1 MGLIV
6 PQTVKV
12 RTGGKTCKHY
22 REKGYE
28 FEKCGDLI
36 EVNVLDLPKG
46 SNIKVKVVCDI
57 CGKITEMRYARIAKY
72 NEENKLIICGNKIC
86 KNKKRE
92 DTCMKKYGVKHAFQ
106 AEEVKEKTKQ
116 TNLKNWGVEYASQ
129 AEEVKEKIKQTNL
142 KNWGV
147 EYTLQSE
154 EIRNKGIQTLK
165 EKYGEDIT
173 NVFQATE
180 VKEKIK
186 QTNLKN
192 WGVEY
197 ATQSE
202 EIKEKTRNTNNE
214 KYGADYYTQTDE
226 YKDRAK
232 KTCQLHHGVDN
243 PSQSQE
249 IKNKKIETC
258 RKHWGVDYPFQSD
271 EVRSKTAET
280 LKEKY
285 GESIINI
292 SQVEEI
298 RDKIKST
305 CEERYGAE
313 NPMQNEDIKNKVKNT
328 NLERYR
334 CICSLQSEEAKNK
347 SKETML
353 KNHGVEHALQNKE
366 ILNKV
371 YSTNLERYGSKNYFS
386 SDDFKNKTRD
396 TWSFNGHE
404 GPCSRQQKYI
414 ANLVNGKINE
424 VIAGYWADIILEN
437 EKINLEYDGG
447 GHRANCDFYHK
458 ITSEEFDLKE
468 KIREEKI
475 YEKGYK
481 TIRIISK
488 KDKLPSDEVIL
499 NLIKGFKN
507 SDFKVIR
514 IDIDEGTIDRDYKE
528 RWYCNFGE
536 LRKITKEDLEKFEKQ
551 EENTSEN

>member
-1 MGLIV
+1 M
-6 PQTVKV
+6 
-12 RTGGKTCKHY
+12 
-22 REKGYE
+22 E
-28 FEKCGDLI
+28 
-36 EVNVLDLPKG
+36 
-46 SNIKVKVVCDI
+46 
-57 CGKITEMRYARIAKY
+57 
-72 NEENKLIICGNKIC
+72 
-86 KNKKRE
+86 
-92 DTCMKKYGVKHAFQ
+92 KYGVKHAFQ

-129 AEEVKEKIKQTNL
+129 AEEVKEKTKQTNL

-298 RDKIKST
+298 
-305 CEERYGAE
+305 
-313 NPMQNEDIKNKVKNT
+313 KNKALDSFQFNGT
-328 NLERYR
+328 GPSSRAQRY
-334 CICSLQSEEAKNK
+334 I
-347 SKETML
+347 
-353 KNHGVEHALQNKE
+353 NH
-366 ILNKV
+366 ILNGTLNKHIC
-371 YSTNLERYGSKNYFS
+371 GSLADIYIEKENIIIEHDGSGHFLG
-386 SDDFKNKTRD
+386 DIMNGNKTPTKESLLYEKEREYKIIN
-396 TWSFNGHE
+396 NGY
-404 GPCSRQQKYI
+404 RMIRFI
-414 ANLVNGKINE
+414 ANK
-424 VIAGYWADIILEN
+424 D
-437 EKINLEYDGG
+437 
-447 GHRANCDFYHK
+447 
-458 ITSEEFDLKE
+458 
-468 KIREEKI
+468 
-475 YEKGYK
+475 
-481 TIRIISK
+481 RI
-488 KDKLPSDEVIL
+488 PSDEVIL
-499 NLIKGFKN
+499 NLVEGFKN

-514 IDIDEGTIDRDYKE
+514 INFEEGTIEKDYNKKMI
-528 RWYCNFGE
+528 YDFGK
-536 LRKITKEDLEKFEKQ
+536 LRRITQKDLKQFEKQ

>member
-12 RTGGKTCKHY
+12 RVSKKMCKYY
-22 REKGYE
+22 REKGYK
-28 FEKCGDLI
+28 FEKYGDLI
-36 EVNVLDLPKG
+36 EVDVMDLYSG
-46 SNIKVKVVCDI
+46 SHEKVKIICDI
-57 CGKITEMRYARIAKY
+57 CGNESKIEYRHFV
-72 NEENKLIICGNKIC
+72 ENRKKGVLVSCASNSC
-86 KNKKRE
+86 RNKKYE
-92 DTCMKKYGVKHAFQ
+92 DTCMEKYGVKHAFQ

-129 AEEVKEKIKQTNL
+129 AEEVKEKTKQTNL

-298 RDKIKST
+298 KNKALDSFQFNGTGPSSRAQRYINHILNGTLNKHICGSLADIYIEKENIIIEHDGSGHFLGDIMNGNKTPTKESLLYEKEREDKIINN
-305 CEERYGAE
+305 G
-313 NPMQNEDIKNKVKNT
+313 
-328 NLERYR
+328 YR
-334 CICSLQSEEAKNK
+334 I
-347 SKETML
+347 
-353 KNHGVEHALQNKE
+353 
-366 ILNKV
+366 I
-371 YSTNLERYGSKNYFS
+371 RF
-386 SDDFKNKTRD
+386 
-396 TWSFNGHE
+396 
-404 GPCSRQQKYI
+404 I
-414 ANLVNGKINE
+414 ANK
-424 VIAGYWADIILEN
+424 D
-437 EKINLEYDGG
+437 
-447 GHRANCDFYHK
+447 
-458 ITSEEFDLKE
+458 
-468 KIREEKI
+468 
-475 YEKGYK
+475 
-481 TIRIISK
+481 RI
-488 KDKLPSDEVIL
+488 PSDEVIL
-499 NLIKGFKN
+499 NLIEGFKS
-507 SDFKVIR
+507 SDFKVVR
-514 IDIDEGTIDRDYKE
+514 INFEEGTIDRDYEEK
-528 RWYCNFGE
+528 WYCNFGE
-536 LRKITKEDLEKFEKQ
+536 LRKITKEDLKQFEK
-551 EENTSEN
+551 